1 VNGRFDRFR
10 QVLAGEKQLKQVRR
24 LVDRF
29 VDVRQSSPSVPIFG
43 IFVPFSFFCFSLYD
57 NFQSVYNHEFSVNK
71 NVRKLLAVDPTR
83 LADFLTSV
91 SFKWSVSYGEVA
103 SFSLVL
109 LK

>member
-1 VNGRFDRFR
+1 MWTDLLMSDNPHPPFRYSEFLFRFR
-10 QVLAGEKQLKQVRR
+10 
-24 LVDRF
+24 
-29 VDVRQSSPSVPIFG
+29 
-43 IFVPFSFFCFSLYD
+43 FFCFSLYD